1 MAADHLAQMPDVLRP
16 RFRGYCG
23 ASADYVLVSSSAE
36 EVFDESADGI
46 YVRCGHG
53 RAASAEDFRC
63 RESYCSAY
71 ASSVY
76 AVAAGRQSEVYDA
89 GRSVPGDY
97 YIVRRSTAFR
107 CSLVGDDVRKSLIF
121 VPSMY
126 SMTIAG
132 PSGVFSSKPM
142 VTTMHGW

>member
-97 YIVRRSTAFR
+97 YIVR
-107 CSLVGDDVRKSLIF
+107 LEVIVDY
-121 VPSMY
+121 PSMVQIVHSVKDILEY
-126 SMTIAG
+126 G
-132 PSGVFSSKPM
+132 FSLFF
-142 VTTMHGW
+142 GR

>member
-71 ASSVY
+71 AS
-76 AVAAGRQSEVYDA
+76 AVDTVVAGGESEVYD
-89 GRSVPGDY
+89 PGCAVTCDDD
-97 YIVRRSTAFR
+97 IVR
-107 CSLVGDDVRKSLIF
+107 LKVVVDDAPVVEIVDPVHYVMEHCL
-121 VPSMY
+121 
-126 SMTIAG
+126 
-132 PSGVFSSKPM
+132 
-142 VTTMHGW
+142 